1 MILIGRLPKSGKSTL
16 TLAIKDAF
24 WLSHFP
30 VNNPKYWVYNEAG
43 TDKGKLNLWLY
54 CNDSF
59 YQRGGGREVDHN
71 RMNQSIH
78 STHSRFS
85 PEGEP
90 DRTVTIVEGH
100 RVFQNEQLVRQSSI
114 LIWVHSPRQSRRL
127 RHKNKSFSDEE
138 WSQKCVIERR
148 YFDSS

>member
-1 MILIGRLPKSGKSTL
+1 MNRGNATAKRMCMIEMFFFLTRPTCFWTFLIN
-16 TLAIKDAF
+16 F
-24 WLSHFP
+24 
-30 VNNPKYWVYNEAG
+30 N
-43 TDKGKLNLWLY
+43 WLY